1 MDVKKTIE
9 TYTGKAENKFKE
21 EALETKDYPKIPK
34 E

>member
-1 MDVKKTIE
+1 MLKRPLRDV
-9 TYTGKAENKFKE
+9 YGKVENKFKE